1 MGADELVVWPVRT
14 IVEVD
19 YPCIRL
25 GSKMSMKL
33 TAVGQG
39 IGFVVDAKML
49 CIALFGGF
57 IELGGQYRS
66 MSYVGTQDQKR
77 GKMTYATASF
87 NPATRVGILTD
98 TPPVIYS
105 SNETNI

>member
-1 MGADELVVWPVRT
+1 MGGGIPDGTTLTEDGMGADELVVWPVRT

-57 IELGGQYRS
+57 IELGGHVTCGYSRS
-66 MSYVGTQDQKR
+66 KERENDIRNRIVQSRHQSRNFD
-77 GKMTYATASF
+77 
-87 NPATRVGILTD
+87 
-98 TPPVIYS
+98 
-105 SNETNI
+105 